1 MGWISNL
8 QQYPRKNNRLP
19 YSLNAHH
26 GVEPIHNFARY
37 STSPN
42 SILRPTFTFTLQL
55 GSSSWMAS
63 DLTLGYKESVSHE
76 ETIVTSPIPIS
87 QISILQLLHTLISH
101 IPYGIARY
109 GLPLGGYYKDS

>member
-19 YSLNAHH
+19 YSLN
-26 GVEPIHNFARY
+26 
-37 STSPN
+37 
-42 SILRPTFTFTLQL
+42 
-55 GSSSWMAS
+55 
-63 DLTLGYKESVSHE
+63 GYKESVSHE